1 LIHTTG
7 WKAPRNSTALVYPD
21 GLNKTATDEELNIS
35 FNPSPNYAALFE
47 AAAGSGS
54 TKVAGGW
61 MKGVRVSTVKDLRK
75 ELEEAAERVQV
86 EGRGV
91 LVEAL
96 MQNRE

>member
-1 LIHTTG
+1 M
-7 WKAPRNSTALVYPD
+7 
-21 GLNKTATDEELNIS
+21 NKTATDDELNIS
-35 FNPSPNYAALFE
+35 FNPSPNYAALVE

-54 TKVAGGW
+54 TKVPGGW

-75 ELEEAAERVQV
+75 ALEKAVERVQV